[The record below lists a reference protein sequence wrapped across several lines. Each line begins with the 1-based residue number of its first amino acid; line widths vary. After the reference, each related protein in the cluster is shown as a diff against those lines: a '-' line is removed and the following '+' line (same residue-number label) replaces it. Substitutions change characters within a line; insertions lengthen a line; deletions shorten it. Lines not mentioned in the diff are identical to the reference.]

1 MLGSCKA
8 VGFTPSFKFSC
19 YVFYIFQSLRSLWD
33 WRPFHSCFSF
43 SPKNYSDAQQLTEQV
58 NSSFFQE
65 SKKLFIS
72 LYKSW
77 AHSEPA
83 ILALVFYAGCY
94 SHGLKLVQEISKHEM
109 TVDFLMG
116 IDRFIQIME
125 SPIFSCKFFLTF
137 IYCSLALWY
146 WKSLRSWSFMS

>member
-1 MLGSCKA
+1 M
-8 VGFTPSFKFSC
+8 FTAAE
-19 YVFYIFQSLRSLWD
+19 V
-33 WRPFHSCFSF
+33 
-43 SPKNYSDAQQLTEQV
+43 
-58 NSSFFQE
+58 SSFREQIKHLSTPE

-125 SPIFSCKFFLTF
+125 SPIFSCKFF
-137 IYCSLALWY
+137 
-146 WKSLRSWSFMS
+146 

>member
-1 MLGSCKA
+1 MFLVLSEFFFYTQKLFRCPKINRI
-8 VGFTPSFKFSC
+8 SKF
-19 YVFYIFQSLRSLWD
+19 IF
-33 WRPFHSCFSF
+33 
-43 SPKNYSDAQQLTEQV
+43 
-58 NSSFFQE
+58 FFQE

-125 SPIFSCKFFLTF
+125 SPIFSCKFIFF
-137 IYCSLALWY
+137 IQRFI
-146 WKSLRSWSFMS
+146 LRQSFSR

>member
-1 MLGSCKA
+1 MCRLLKKSYMLSPVQPLRLKL
-8 VGFTPSFKFSC
+8 P
-19 YVFYIFQSLRSLWD
+19 FQS
-33 WRPFHSCFSF
+33 FIQF
-43 SPKNYSDAQQLTEQV
+43 KYSIGN
-58 NSSFFQE
+58 NSISFQE

-125 SPIFSCKFFLTF
+125 SPIFSCKFFNVNLLQSVLYD
-137 IYCSLALWY
+137 IENHSGHDSPLLVYRAS
-146 WKSLRSWSFMS
+146 KQGKKNLRLI